1 LVASDEKYAALTTEI
16 HWKKALWL
24 LPGLFLPFYYALPLL
39 AIGKGELRKWVR
51 RGEIPIPHLTP
62 REAEKRFRFDY
73 NHLTDGA
80 AYIAHP
86 VLPNYYLVPALANER
101 LAQEKFAAFLVLTAA
116 LGAKKL
122 EIISAE
128 FSNKKQSGK
137 LNITDEAAR
146 VGIDWSKTEKGITG
160 RHVIRSFEKP
170 GKSPYVPKDI
180 EGWLDEDPI
189 FRAVAKGRLD
199 ARIITDEIKLHFEN
213 RVAIDSSVTLGLG
226 KVGISAGGESRE
238 VASCVYGFDIEYW
251 PIG

>member
-1 LVASDEKYAALTTEI
+1 
-16 HWKKALWL
+16 
-24 LPGLFLPFYYALPLL
+24 
-39 AIGKGELRKWVR
+39 
-51 RGEIPIPHLTP
+51 
-62 REAEKRFRFDY
+62 
-73 NHLTDGA
+73 
-80 AYIAHP
+80 
-86 VLPNYYLVPALANER
+86 LVPALANER

-199 ARIITDEIKLHFEN
+199 ARIITDEIKL
-213 RVAIDSSVTLGLG
+213 TLGLG